1 MRVLFTFLFGSMLLA
16 CGGTATV
23 VMVRHAEI
31 TADPDDPHLSEAG
44 KTRAAALA
52 KALSDTRLSTIITSD
67 TLRTKETADPVAAML
82 NIPTESVA
90 VDDTF
95 ALDMVRRI
103 SNGYRDRSVLIVA
116 DAGALNELA
125 KAFGINA
132 GVRVARDAHDDIFV
146 IEYDGDLGQMIRAR
160 YGDHK
165 RSKSAKAGSNV
176 EIEEIEVGVGPSP
189 KKGQT
194 VVVHYTGRLMDGTKF
209 DSSLDRG
216 EPFEFVY
223 GKGMV
228 IKGWEL
234 GLKTMKVGGKRR
246 LTIPPSLAYG
256 SKGAGGVIPPDATLV
271 FDVELLGIK

>member
-90 VDDTF
+90 IDDTF
-95 ALDMVRRI
+95 AQDMVRRI

-132 GVRVARDAHDDIFV
+132 GVKVARDAHDDIFV
-146 IEYDGDLGQMIRAR
+146 IEYDGELGQMVRAR

-165 RSKSAKAGSNV
+165 RSKSAKAGPDV

-234 GLKTMKVGGKRR
+234 GLETMKVGGKRR

-256 SKGAGGVIPPDATLV
+256 SKGAGGVIPPDATLI
-271 FDVELLGIK
+271 FDVQLLGIK

>member
-1 MRVLFTFLFGSMLLA
+1 MRVLFSFLLGSMLFG
-16 CGGTATV
+16 CGGTATL
-23 VMVRHAEI
+23 VMVRHAET

-52 KALSDTRLSTIITSD
+52 KALSDTRLATIITTD
-67 TLRTKETADPVAAML
+67 ALRTIETAEPLAQAL
-82 NIPTESVA
+82 NIPTESVPINETYA
-90 VDDTF
+90 Q
-95 ALDMVRRI
+95 DMVRRLN
-103 SNGYRDRSVLIVA
+103 NGYRDRSVLIVG

-132 GVRVARDAHDDIFV
+132 GAKIARDAHDDLFV
-146 IEYDGDLGQMIRAR
+146 IEYDGELGQMVRAR

-165 RSKSAKAGSNV
+165 RAKSQSGPDI

-228 IKGWEL
+228 IKGWER